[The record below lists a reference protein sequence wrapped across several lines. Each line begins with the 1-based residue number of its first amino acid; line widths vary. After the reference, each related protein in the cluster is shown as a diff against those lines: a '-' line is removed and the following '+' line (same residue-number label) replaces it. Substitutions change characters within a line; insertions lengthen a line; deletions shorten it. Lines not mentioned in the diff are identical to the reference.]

1 MSDAELKRLIG
12 SLIELVQDQSK
23 RMATKDDI
31 ANMATKDDIANMA
44 TKDDI
49 AALTVR
55 IDSIESRM
63 ATKDDLI
70 PLATKDDLA
79 AVEARLEAKIDHL
92 GQRTADLI
100 QKDRGDIAELRGALD
115 MLGKRFDAI
124 VRPAAE

>member
-12 SLIELVQDQSK
+12 SLIELVQDQSN

-31 ANMATKDDIANMA
+31 ANMATKDDL
-44 TKDDI
+44 
-49 AALTVR
+49 AA
-55 IDSIESRM
+55 
-63 ATKDDLI
+63 
-70 PLATKDDLA
+70 LATKDDLA

-92 GQRTADLI
+92 SQRTADLI